1 LRLRDDADIE
11 LQFARRHPSAWPFLD
26 AAAGILRPHSAVRQ
40 RVFLMVAV
48 LEASPEFAE
57 FFLKPPEKPL
67 RLVAGLV
74 WQGVRSMVKIAVGV
88 PLLLWVRRG
97 A

>member
-1 LRLRDDADIE
+1 VPTALVTG
-11 LQFARRHPSAWPFLD
+11 
-26 AAAGILRPHSAVRQ
+26 AAGFIGRNVVTRLLQRGWRVKAMVR
-40 RVFLMVAV
+40 R
-48 LEASPEFAE
+48 LEASPEHAE

-67 RLVAGLV
+67 KLMARVV
-74 WQGVRSMVKIAVGV
+74 WQGIRSAVTAAVGV

>member
-1 LRLRDDADIE
+1 ML
-11 LQFARRHPSAWPFLD
+11 
-26 AAAGILRPHSAVRQ
+26 
-40 RVFLMVAV
+40 AV

-57 FFLKPPEKPL
+57 FFLKPPEKPV
-67 RLVAGLV
+67 RLVTRLV
-74 WQGVRSMVKIAVGV
+74 WQGIRSTVKVAVGV